1 MSKHS
6 SVKFRADSG
15 WIGKFKLNKDVIK
28 FDDSAIGSDHDGDET
43 SSSRASSIE
52 LKNEYDRSIR
62 NIEKHYAAKL
72 KRLKESR
79 EKRINECRLKYKNES
94 RTIGDDEPG
103 GEEYEEEE
111 EEEGRNKKLKYYTPS
126 SNQFSVKGGANACTS
141 ISVLSCFMFLTS
153 DSPLP
158 ESNWEECV
166 KKGGS
171 FWIHWKQT
179 HPSKNNLQLTCEV
192 LNLNISDCINKEIKI
207 EFEMGGSLND
217 KYVDIAKEDQTQENC
232 RIIHSIEEVIE
243 HLKSG
248 VEDRRAGVFTIR
260 GETISILYDRLDE
273 DKIWI
278 FDSHGGIKTG
288 LSALIEFDTTK
299 SVIKYIKRNYRGKST
314 RVSVGS
320 ESNTFSF
327 QCFVPV
333 KINGR

>member
-1 MSKHS
+1 MSKRS
-6 SVKFRADSG
+6 STKLRVDSG
-15 WIGKFKLNKDVIK
+15 WIGKFKLNKDTIK
-28 FDDSAIGSDHDGDET
+28 FDDSAIGSDHDGDDT
-43 SSSRASSIE
+43 SSSRTSSIE

-94 RTIGDDEPG
+94 RKIGDDEPG
-103 GEEYEEEE
+103 GEEE
-111 EEEGRNKKLKYYTPS
+111 EEEGQNKKLKYYTPS
-126 SNQFSVKGGANACTS
+126 SNQFSVKGGTSACTS

-166 KKGGS
+166 KKGGT

-179 HPSKNNLQLTCEV
+179 NPSQNDLQLTCEV
-192 LNLNISDCINKEIKI
+192 LNLAISDCINEEIKI
-207 EFEMGGSLND
+207 ELEMGGSLNN

-232 RIIHSIEEVIE
+232 RIIYSIEEVIE
-243 HLKSG
+243 YLKSG
-248 VEDRRAGVFTIR
+248 FDARRAGVFTIR
-260 GETISILYDRLDE
+260 GQTISILYDRFDG

-278 FDSHGGIKTG
+278 FDSHGGIKDG
-288 LSALIEFDTTK
+288 LSALIEFNTTR
-299 SVIKYIKRNYRGKST
+299 SIIKYIKRNYRGKST
-314 RVSVGS
+314 RVSIGS

-333 KINGR
+333 KINDR